1 MGGQCVVV
9 GISVDSVFD
18 PLRDRGSRGLFNF
31 PVDFSPLSD
40 IKRKKARQRD
50 FSSLDIRKGKNNA
63 RDISRIIIEAGNYIL
78 NLEGFKGE
86 TRYLKMYYYF
96 VL

>member
-40 IKRKKARQRD
+40 INRKKARQVSRD
-50 FSSLDIRKGKNNA
+50 FSSLDIRKEK
-63 RDISRIIIEAGNYIL
+63 
-78 NLEGFKGE
+78 
-86 TRYLKMYYYF
+86 
-96 VL
+96 

>member
-40 IKRKKARQRD
+40 IKRKKARQREI
-50 FSSLDIRKGKNNA
+50 FLLWILERGKIMHEIYRVYNN
-63 RDISRIIIEAGNYIL
+63 RSGKLYS
-78 NLEGFKGE
+78 
-86 TRYLKMYYYF
+86 
-96 VL
+96 

>member
-31 PVDFSPLSD
+31 PLDFSPLSD
-40 IKRKKARQRD
+40 INRKKARQREI
-50 FSSLDIRKGKNNA
+50 FLLWILERGKIMHEIY
-63 RDISRIIIEAGNYIL
+63 R
-78 NLEGFKGE
+78 
-86 TRYLKMYYYF
+86 
-96 VL
+96 V

>member
-31 PVDFSPLSD
+31 PVDFSPLY
-40 IKRKKARQRD
+40 INRKKARQVSRD
-50 FSSLDIRKGKNNA
+50 FSSLDIRKEK
-63 RDISRIIIEAGNYIL
+63 
-78 NLEGFKGE
+78 
-86 TRYLKMYYYF
+86 
-96 VL
+96 

>member
-40 IKRKKARQRD
+40 INRKKAREVSRD
-50 FSSLDIRKGKNNA
+50 FSSLDIRKEK
-63 RDISRIIIEAGNYIL
+63 
-78 NLEGFKGE
+78 
-86 TRYLKMYYYF
+86 
-96 VL
+96 

>member
-40 IKRKKARQRD
+40 IKRKKARQREI
-50 FSSLDIRKGKNNA
+50 FL
-63 RDISRIIIEAGNYIL
+63 L
-78 NLEGFKGE
+78 
-86 TRYLKMYYYF
+86 
-96 VL
+96 